1 MITAATVMTVILLI
15 VAAGLPVINTGI
27 DPSSEVYAIRRT
39 LATNLVPPLAMRM
52 GAYQCASQL
61 VNGKDPDSYDRV
73 IEEVMQKLEDSLKR
87 RIKSAVPGYEVREI
101 RVEKANLRSSWDR
114 TGYRATLTVEVVVV
128 VSLSPANSQGLIYEV
143 KHVERFL
150 VSNARDFGGEND
162 YAESDPKALE
172 PLMTL
177 VGFIPVVGNIIDAA
191 REIFNMTKWSFGFN
205 VGLNYYDIYKGDYV
219 TIGALKRSD
228 LWGVERNRKLNEGLE
243 VILLN
248 RHNDKSFSEGFGGI
262 LQDLR
267 ILTWTEGDK
276 IDWIAVAISLIP
288 GLKYGKFLNKAGG
301 SKSDLEDSESLYSSI
316 SRIGSSQNFKQM
328 MEEAQMKVR
337 EIVQT
342 SDKQDLK
349 HRLFANTNTGK
360 RIGGIG
366 EDAQKA
372 IVLSAAEKKLGKSKQ
387 ITIMNQWK
395 EALGEYVKLVSL
407 EGPSSG
413 SEALYSSSSQDST
426 VKFLKD
432 NDPFAVFFY
441 TTPNGLMTY
450 SGCVWFEGMA
460 EP

>member
-1 MITAATVMTVILLI
+1 
-15 VAAGLPVINTGI
+15 
-27 DPSSEVYAIRRT
+27 
-39 LATNLVPPLAMRM
+39 
-52 GAYQCASQL
+52 
-61 VNGKDPDSYDRV
+61 
-73 IEEVMQKLEDSLKR
+73 
-87 RIKSAVPGYEVREI
+87 
-101 RVEKANLRSSWDR
+101 
-114 TGYRATLTVEVVVV
+114 
-128 VSLSPANSQGLIYEV
+128 
-143 KHVERFL
+143 
-150 VSNARDFGGEND
+150 
-162 YAESDPKALE
+162 
-172 PLMTL
+172 
-177 VGFIPVVGNIIDAA
+177 
-191 REIFNMTKWSFGFN
+191 
-205 VGLNYYDIYKGDYV
+205 
-219 TIGALKRSD
+219 
-228 LWGVERNRKLNEGLE
+228 E

-301 SKSDLEDSESLYSSI
+301 SKSDLEDSESLYSII
-316 SRIGSSQNFKQM
+316 SDIWANIVKKKRDEMQQ
-328 MEEAQMKVR
+328 KVR